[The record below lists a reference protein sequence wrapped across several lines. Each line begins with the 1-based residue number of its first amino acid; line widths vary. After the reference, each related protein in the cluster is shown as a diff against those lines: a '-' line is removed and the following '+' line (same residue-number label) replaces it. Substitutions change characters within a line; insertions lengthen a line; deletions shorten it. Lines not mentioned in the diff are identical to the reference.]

1 MRRGEI
7 TLTLEQRK
15 LLGELSRIPTTF
27 QERLEDVKTSAET
40 ENIFISEEELEKIL
54 DILPPPSAEN
64 RKYIPLRSLITQRL
78 QTL

>member
-7 TLTLEQRK
+7 SLTTEQRILLLSLSRLPEDFQEKLEQ
-15 LLGELSRIPTTF
+15 
-27 QERLEDVKTSAET
+27 VKASSKA

-54 DILPPPSAEN
+54 DLLPPPSAEN
-64 RKYIPLRSLITQRL
+64 RLYIPLRSFITERL